1 MSTSTEVQNT
11 EHNTET
17 STQDAS
23 NNERTYPV
31 VNVKPATDILEYNDH
46 YTMSVGV
53 PGVTHDDL
61 DVTIEKNVLTIEAT
75 ARFQIPDG
83 YQPLAGQPVDRR
95 YSRTFQLSDEI
106 DRSGIEAELKDGMVH
121 VKLPKCGPAQ
131 RTKLNVR

>member
-1 MSTSTEVQNT
+1 MGTSTEIQKNDHVT
-11 EHNTET
+11 ENSTNEASSTE
-17 STQDAS
+17 
-23 NNERTYPV
+23 RKYPV
-31 VNVKPATDILEYNDH
+31 VNVKPATDIVEYNDH
-46 YTMSVGV
+46 FAMSVGV

-75 ARFQIPDG
+75 ARFQIPEG

-106 DRSGIEAELKDGMVH
+106 DRSGIEAELKDGMIH

-131 RTKLNVR
+131 RTKLEVR